1 MFTHKKCS
9 PAYFAAL
16 VALLSFWFL
25 GGCDSKSRL
34 DDPVASNVSI
44 TVTTSPAALELN
56 TTSVVEG
63 TMTSGS
69 TPMVGETVA
78 FSVQPAGAGYF
89 TPESAVTDAN
99 GAAAT
104 IFTATTAGAAIITA
118 TAEDY
123 TDQTASTSVEVTAN
137 QQASGNVNLSIT
149 PNLLLAN
156 GSDSAVVTITV
167 RDALGQPA
175 PDSTLVRIVAGEKF
189 VDVDGNGYW
198 SAGIDSLVFDAN
210 ANGTWDAFG
219 VIPSTA
225 MTSGGSATVTYL
237 SGNDAQTVY
246 IKGSVNEDGLIG
258 ESETSLQL
266 SPDATPDFIY
276 LASDS
281 MQLSVTQTGG
291 IEVAWLWATVYD
303 VNANPVPEGI
313 PVSFYILDGPD
324 GGEHLGTVDQGSY
337 ETVTNSQGMASA
349 TIHSGSR
356 PGTIRIRAM
365 CNGVLSNATQVLVSA
380 GPPAYIVAG
389 AENCNMATWLTV
401 AETNRIVA
409 VVSDIYLNPVNDS
422 TVVYFSTDEGTMK
435 SHEERTYNHEGIAR
449 SIWISGTQFEIPTA
463 DGIVWIWAE
472 TAGGT
477 VRCSTYF
484 YSSSLPDTMFV
495 EGLPSSMVAD
505 GVSKAYPVVTALDVN
520 RNPVV
525 SGTAFTG
532 RATGDLVSLSGG
544 TFENGC
550 WGSSAEVIVSSKVLT
565 QDFSMTGANDD
576 GIGGITTVTFK
587 HGAGASVSQ
596 NVTLTTGVAYSGNS
610 SLTMENSPAGGETA
624 VMKVTIKDRPGNPL
638 GDHTIELPDLST
650 LETDSFGE
658 AQFGYVVPV
667 APGSYTVTVKDLDGR
682 GSDLMFS
689 VTITVEE

>member
-9 PAYFAAL
+9 LAYFAAL
-16 VALLSFWFL
+16 VALLSFWIL

-44 TVTTSPAALELN
+44 TVTSSPAALDIN

-63 TMTSGS
+63 TMIDGS
-69 TPMVGETVA
+69 TPMVGETMT
-78 FSVQPAGAGYF
+78 FSVLPASAGYF
-89 TPESAVTDAN
+89 TPVSAVTDAN

-104 IFTATTAGAAIITA
+104 IFTATTAGAAILSA
-118 TAEDY
+118 TAENY
-123 TDQTASTSVEVTAN
+123 SDQPASTSVEVTAA
-137 QQASGNVNLSIT
+137 QQSDGSVNLTIT

-156 GSDSAVVTITV
+156 GSDSAVVSITV

-219 VIPSTA
+219 VIPATVR
-225 MTSGGSATVTYL
+225 TTNGGATVTYL

-246 IKGSVNEDGLIG
+246 IKVSVNEGGITG

-291 IEVAWLWATVYD
+291 IEVAWLRATVYD
-303 VNANPVPEGI
+303 VNANPVPEGLS
-313 PVSFYILDGPD
+313 VSFYILDGPD
-324 GGEHLGTVDQGSY
+324 GGEHLGTVDQGPY

-349 TIHSGSR
+349 TIHSGSK

-380 GPPAYIVAG
+380 GPPAYIVLG
-389 AENCNMATWLTV
+389 REFCNMATWLTV
-401 AETNRIVA
+401 DDRNPVVA

-422 TVVYFSTDEGTMK
+422 TVVYFSCDEGTMK
-435 SHEERTYNHEGIAR
+435 SHEERTWDHEGVAH
-449 SIWISGTQFEIPTA
+449 SQWISGTQFEVPTA
-463 DGIVWIWAE
+463 DGVVWIWAE

-484 YSSSLPDTMFV
+484 YSTSYPVAMSMINLPNT
-495 EGLPSSMVAD
+495 MVAD
-505 GVSKAYPVVTALDVN
+505 GKTKARVTVGAVDIN
-520 RNPVV
+520 GNPVV
-525 SGTAFTG
+525 GGTPFLALTTND
-532 RATGDLVSLSGG
+532 RLSVSGG
-544 TFENGC
+544 SFENGC
-550 WGSSAEVIVSSKVLT
+550 YGSSGVVIVTTKILDEDYSI
-565 QDFSMTGANDD
+565 TGANDD
-576 GIGGITTVTFK
+576 GIGGVEQVQFY
-587 HGAGASVSQ
+587 HAAGASVTQS
-596 NVTLTTGVAYSGNS
+596 VTLTTGYAYSGNS
-610 SLTMENSPAGGETA
+610 SLTVENSPGAGETA
-624 VMKVTIKDRPGNPL
+624 VMKVTIKDRSGNPL
-638 GDHTIELPDLST
+638 GDHTIVLPDAST
-650 LETDSFGE
+650 LETDRYGE
-658 AQFGYVVPV
+658 VQFGFVVPG
-667 APGSYTVTVKDLDGR
+667 APGSYSVSVTDTDLR
-682 GSDLMFS
+682 GGMMYS
-689 VTITVEE
+689 VTIVVE

>member
-9 PAYFAAL
+9 LAYFAAL

-34 DDPVASNVSI
+34 DDPAASNVSI
-44 TVTTSPAALELN
+44 TVTSSPAAVELN
-56 TTSVVEG
+56 ATSVVEG
-63 TMTSGS
+63 IMTSGG
-69 TPMVGETVA
+69 TPMVGETVT

-118 TAEDY
+118 SADDY

-137 QQASGNVNLSIT
+137 QQASGNVNLSIA

-175 PDSTLVRIVAGEKF
+175 PDSTLVRIAAGEKF

-225 MTSGGSATVTYL
+225 RTSGGSVTVTYL

-246 IKGSVNEDGLIG
+246 IKASVNEGGLIG

-281 MQLSVTQTGG
+281 MSLSVRQTGG
-291 IEVAWLWATVYD
+291 IEVGLLRATVYD
-303 VNANPVPEGI
+303 VNGNPVPEGLN
-313 PVSFYILDGPD
+313 VSFYIIDGPG
-324 GGEHLGTVDQGSY
+324 GGEHLGTDDLGPY
-337 ETVTNSQGMASA
+337 ETVTNSQGVATA
-349 TIHSGSR
+349 TIHSGSIS
-356 PGTIRIRAM
+356 GTIRIRAT
-365 CNGVLSNATQVLVSA
+365 CVSVLSNATQILVTA
-380 GPPAYIVAG
+380 GPPAYIVVG
-389 AENCNMATWLTV
+389 YENCNVPYWDNV
-401 AETNRIVA
+401 AEANGIVA
-409 VVSDIYLNPVNDS
+409 VISDIYLNPVNDS
-422 TVVYFSTDEGTMK
+422 EVVYFSVDEGTMK
-435 SHEERTYNHEGIAR
+435 SHEERTVNHEGIVT
-449 SIWISGTQFEIPTA
+449 SKWFSGNNVNTA
-463 DGIVWIWAE
+463 DGRVFVYAE

-477 VRCSTYF
+477 VADTAMFFNSHY
-484 YSSSLPDTMFV
+484 PDTLIVTGVPVSMYADGESKTYVWV
-495 EGLPSSMVAD
+495 EGIDL
-505 GVSKAYPVVTALDVN
+505 N
-520 RNPVV
+520 QNPVV
-525 SGTAFTG
+525 
-532 RATGDLVSLSGG
+532 GG
-544 TFENGC
+544 TPFKADANLLTTSGASLENGC
-550 WGSSAEVIVSSKVLT
+550 WGASARVEIKSKVLK
-565 QDFSMTGANDD
+565 QDFSVTGVDDD
-576 GIGGITTVTFK
+576 GIGGVDYIAYW
-587 HGAGASVSQ
+587 HPAGAISSFSII
-596 NVTLTTGVAYSGNS
+596 LTTGTAYSGNCKLS
-610 SLTMENSPAGGETA
+610 VDGSPGGGETA
-624 VMKVTIKDRPGNPL
+624 YLTVLIKDRPGNPL
-638 GDHTIELPDLST
+638 ADHTILLPDAST
-650 LETDSFGE
+650 VETNSYGE
-658 AQFGYVVPV
+658 AYFTYLVPG
-667 APGSYTVTVKDLDGR
+667 APGSYIVTVIDQDPR
-682 GSDLMFS
+682 GNGLQLS